1 MQSPHITA
9 LRNIKAI
16 IGLGNPG
23 PKFARTRH
31 NIGFM
36 IVDALADQAHASW
49 LSKGNM
55 EIASIDLN
63 EHPILL
69 VKPQTFMNLSG
80 KVLPELAKQGI
91 KKENILV
98 IHDELELPFGKL
110 KVRAGGS
117 AKGHNGLRSIIEA
130 IGPEFTRLSVGID
143 RPANRED
150 VPNYVLENFSQNSA
164 DIDAMI
170 ENAIKKIEEA
180 CSC

>member
-1 MQSPHITA
+1 MQIAPITA
-9 LRNIKAI
+9 LKDIKAI

-36 IVDALADQAHASW
+36 IVDALADQANASW
-49 LSKGNM
+49 HAKGNM
-55 EIASIDLN
+55 EVAAIEIN
-63 EHPILL
+63 GNKVIL
-69 VKPQTFMNLSG
+69 VKPQTFMNVSG

-117 AKGHNGLRSIIEA
+117 AKGHNGLKSIIELV
-130 IGPEFTRLSVGID
+130 GPEFARLSVGID
-143 RPANRED
+143 RPANREQ
-150 VPNYVLENFSQNSA
+150 VPDYVLQNFSQNSA
-164 DIDAMI
+164 DLDAMI
-170 ENAIKKIEEA
+170 DQAIQKIEEI
-180 CSC
+180 CI